1 MKKLFGITIAMMLG
15 LSMIGCEE
23 TIEDTKVEE
32 PETKQEQQVEV
43 EVQEKKETEEVK
55 VEEPVEEIIDKFDE
69 EELNYYLTTTLPD
82 EEYDNYFNRIDIK
95 WTKDAQPREI
105 EFDGQILMVTPH
117 EKYNT
122 RCELLLATGDYTDGN
137 FTGPYMKTRD
147 IGYTE
152 LDGMTKQ
159 GYNVKV
165 KATIEDYDID
175 NGWLKIDIKE
185 IKAR

>member
-23 TIEDTKVEE
+23 TIENTKVEE

-43 EVQEKKETEEVK
+43 EEKKETEEVK
-55 VEEPVEEIIDKFDE
+55 VEEPEEEKVEKFDE
-69 EELNYYLTTTLPD
+69 EELNYYLTTNLPE
-82 EEYDNYFNRIDIK
+82 EEYDKYFNGIILDNNGEV
-95 WTKDAQPREI
+95 REI

-117 EKYNT
+117 EKWNT
-122 RCELLLATGDYTDGN
+122 RCELMLATGDYTDGN
-137 FTGPYMKTRD
+137 FTGPYIKTRD

-152 LDGMTKQ
+152 LNGMINP

-165 KATIEDYDID
+165 KARIEEYDI
-175 NGWLKIDIKE
+175 NSGWLKIDILE
-185 IKAR
+185 IESR